1 MNEFARLSGDGHRDL
16 LLGRDRAALC
26 KSSEPPSEI
35 LVPAEIDARA
45 PLRSDDPRD
54 VGNVGLAE
62 LGAGEVGACIEGRVQ
77 LRELGIERLRR
88 LPFKQDAVV
97 GAGKLIEAFEPKPNE
112 RALGRPRRE
121 KRRLRMA
128 LLEVLHDYAR
138 LRQDDAALLQ
148 DRDPADRVLL
158 VEPVG
163 AVLQVDLDRLVGDLL
178 LGEEDPNAGAVRQR
192 AAS

>member
-1 MNEFARLSGDGHRDL
+1 
-16 LLGRDRAALC
+16 
-26 KSSEPPSEI
+26 
-35 LVPAEIDARA
+35 
-45 PLRSDDPRD
+45 
-54 VGNVGLAE
+54 
-62 LGAGEVGACIEGRVQ
+62 
-77 LRELGIERLRR
+77 
-88 LPFKQDAVV
+88 
-97 GAGKLIEAFEPKPNE
+97 
-112 RALGRPRRE
+112 
-121 KRRLRMA
+121 MA